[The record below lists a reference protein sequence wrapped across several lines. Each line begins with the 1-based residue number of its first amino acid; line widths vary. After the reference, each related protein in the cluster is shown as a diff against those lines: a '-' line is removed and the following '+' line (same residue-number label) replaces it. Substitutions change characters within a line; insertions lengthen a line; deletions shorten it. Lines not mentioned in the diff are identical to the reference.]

1 MRWRHGQRHRNTE
14 ITWHNLCFNCFN
26 RNCRPFPVEFQV
38 RDRAIADGIFNQC
51 VIHNIISYPKSETHH
66 ALLVMFHATSG
77 NFTSLRDLV
86 SVEFTRKHQ
95 KKWPC
100 YTRHW
105 KNTSFFYW
113 ISQPS
118 NIWFFQ
124 LPQATAA
131 DSDLSSRG
139 QNVCSGLMDMV
150 LADLAE
156 VLSMHS
162 VFSCYQITVICCF
175 MLFPNWKHHHPVVN
189 WFAPRKVR
197 YCGLS
202 FYFFIIFMVN
212 WLTVYHKST
221 SLQVLPWI
229 AALKKKWSVF
239 LGGLVPTVHTQVV
252 SSKHSKH
259 CALAVLE
266 PILIRCNGGV

>member
-1 MRWRHGQRHRNTE
+1 MALL
-14 ITWHNLCFNCFN
+14 HNLN
-26 RNCRPFPVEFQV
+26 
-38 RDRAIADGIFNQC
+38 
-51 VIHNIISYPKSETHH
+51 SE
-66 ALLVMFHATSG
+66 G
-77 NFTSLRDLV
+77 
-86 SVEFTRKHQ
+86 
-95 KKWPC
+95 
-100 YTRHW
+100 RHW

-156 VLSMHS
+156 VLFMHS

-202 FYFFIIFMVN
+202 FYFFIVFMVN
-212 WLTVYHKST
+212 WRSVYYKST

-259 CALAVLE
+259 CPLAVLE
-266 PILIRCNGGV
+266 PILSRCNGGV